1 MGWQEGDLDIDGA
14 RFHYYRRGRGSPLV
28 LAHGAGDSGDCWTRV
43 AAALEDSYD
52 VIAYD
57 ARYHGLSD
65 ATPGPGG
72 GADLIAVVEKLGLE
86 RPALMGHSMGA
97 GSVIRACAARP
108 EMFRRA
114 VLEDPGLRLAV
125 PGGVTPAPARNPT
138 DYSTMTAAEIEA
150 EGRSRSPMWDEVEW
164 ERVGALEEALS
175 PAGGRRRLVL
185 AAGRLARK
193 HRGDGAANV
202 AGLRRQPRAWRHR
215 QRRGRCDRA
224 RPQPQTDRRQAG
236 KRRPQRPPRSLRGL
250 RQGGD
255 GVPGS
260 GSG

>member
-1 MGWQEGDLDIDGA
+1 VGWREGDLDIDGA
-14 RFHYYRRGRGSPLV
+14 RFHYYRRGRGRPLV

-43 AAALEDSYD
+43 AAALEDDYD
-52 VIAYD
+52 VVAYD

-114 VLEDPGLRLAV
+114 VLEDPGLRLAA
-125 PGGVTPAPARNPT
+125 PGGVTPARNPT

-150 EGRSRSPMWDEVEW
+150 EGRARSPMWDEVEW
-164 ERVGALEEALS
+164 SAWARSKKHYRPPADGVGSFSPPDAWRASIAAMALPTLLVYGGNRERGAIVSDEVAAIARELNPRLTAVKLANAGHNVRREAYEDFVK
-175 PAGGRRRLVL
+175 AVMAFL
-185 AAGRLARK
+185 AAGR
-193 HRGDGAANV
+193 D
-202 AGLRRQPRAWRHR
+202 
-215 QRRGRCDRA
+215 D
-224 RPQPQTDRRQAG
+224 
-236 KRRPQRPPRSLRGL
+236 
-250 RQGGD
+250 
-255 GVPGS
+255 
-260 GSG
+260 